1 MRRTRIVCTLG
12 PSSAKP
18 GVIRKMV
25 AAGMD
30 VARLNFSHGQLETHR
45 ESVRMVRE
53 AAAAAGR
60 HVALLQDLQGP
71 KVRTGSLAP
80 PVVRLLRG
88 RRVTLTARPVT
99 GSVDLVP
106 ISHSE
111 LIEVLRP
118 HDRVLLADG
127 EIELRV
133 AGVEGGEAECV
144 VVRGGMLGER
154 KGVTAPGRPLD
165 LPPLTEKDLR
175 DLELGAELGFDY
187 VALSFV
193 RTAAD
198 LGACRGALEGCGLR
212 TPVIAKLERAAAL
225 RNLKEILETADG
237 VMVAR
242 GDLGVELP
250 LGEVPAAQKDIIQR
264 ANRAGVPV
272 ITATEMLES
281 MVTSSRPTR
290 AEASDVANAIWDGT
304 DAVMLSQETS
314 IGAHP
319 VESIRAMARVCLA
332 AESHPSYQR
341 ARPQPGRPPGWP
353 GARPWR
359 EAGSV
364 GAAMALA
371 AAEIAS
377 EIGARAII
385 AFTESGTTARRVS
398 KARPTV
404 PIIAASPHTAVL
416 RRTALYH
423 GVAPLEVPQGV
434 DTDDMAHKATQSA
447 RSSGLVRPGD
457 RVVLVAGVPVGM
469 SGQTNLV
476 KVEVVA

>member
-1 MRRTRIVCTLG
+1 VRRTRIVCTLG
-12 PSSAKP
+12 PSSSKP

-30 VARLNFSHGQLETHR
+30 VARLNFSHGVLEQHR
-45 ESVRMVRE
+45 ESVRLVRE
-53 AAAAAGR
+53 ASAAAGR

-71 KVRTGSLAP
+71 KVRTGSLAR

-106 ISHSE
+106 ISHAE

-133 AGVEGGEAECV
+133 AGVEAGDAECI

-198 LGACRGALEGCGLR
+198 LGACRGALDGCGLR

-319 VESIRAMARVCLA
+319 VESVRAMARVCLA

-341 ARPQPGRPPGWP
+341 ARPSPGRPTGWS

-371 AAEIAS
+371 AAEIAA

-404 PIIAASPHTAVL
+404 PIIAASPHAAVL

-434 DTDDMAHKATQSA
+434 DTDDMADKATRSA

>member
-1 MRRTRIVCTLG
+1 
-12 PSSAKP
+12 
-18 GVIRKMV
+18 MV

-30 VARLNFSHGQLETHR
+30 VARLNFSHGGLETHT
-45 ESVRMVRE
+45 ESVRLVRE

-71 KVRTGSLAP
+71 KIRTGSLAP
-80 PVVRLLRG
+80 PLVRLLRG

-99 GSVDLVP
+99 GGVDLVP
-106 ISHSE
+106 VSHRE
-111 LIEVLRP
+111 LIQVLRP
-118 HDRVLLADG
+118 NDRVLLADG
-127 EIELRV
+127 EVELRV
-133 AGVEGGEAECV
+133 AAVDGDDAECV
-144 VVRGGMLGER
+144 VIRGGMLGER

-198 LGACRGALEGCGLR
+198 LGSCRGALDGCGLR

-225 RNLKEILETADG
+225 RNLKEILEVADG

-319 VESIRAMARVCLA
+319 VESVKAMARVCLA

-341 ARPQPGRPPGWP
+341 VRPSPGRPPGSP

-404 PIIAASPHTAVL
+404 PIIAASPHASVL
-416 RRTALYH
+416 RRTALFH

-434 DTDDMAHKATQSA
+434 DTDDMADKATRSA
-447 RSSGLVRPGD
+447 RSAGLVRPGD
-457 RVVLVAGVPVGM
+457 RVVLVAGVPVGL

>member
-1 MRRTRIVCTLG
+1 M
-12 PSSAKP
+12 
-18 GVIRKMV
+18 
-25 AAGMD
+25 
-30 VARLNFSHGQLETHR
+30 ETQR
-45 ESVRMVRE
+45 ESVRLVRE

-71 KVRTGSLAP
+71 KIRTGSLAP
-80 PVVRLLRG
+80 PLVRLLRG
-88 RRVTLTARPVT
+88 RRVTLTARQVT
-99 GSVDLVP
+99 GGVDLVP
-106 ISHSE
+106 VSHEE
-111 LIEVLRP
+111 LIQVLRP

-133 AGVEGGEAECV
+133 IAVEAGDADCV

-175 DLELGAELGFDY
+175 DLRLGAELGFDY
-187 VALSFV
+187 LALSFV
-193 RTAAD
+193 RTASD
-198 LGACRGALEGCGLR
+198 LGACRGALDGCGQR
-212 TPVIAKLERAAAL
+212 TPLIAKLERAAAL
-225 RNLKEILETADG
+225 RNLKEILEAADG

-281 MVTSSRPTR
+281 MVTSNRPTR

-314 IGAHP
+314 VGAHP
-319 VESIRAMARVCLA
+319 VESVRAMARVCLA

-341 ARPQPGRPPGWP
+341 ARPSPG
-353 GARPWR
+353 R

-364 GAAMALA
+364 GTAMALA
-371 AAEIAS
+371 AAEIAAQV
-377 EIGARAII
+377 GARAII
-385 AFTESGTTARRVS
+385 AFTESGASARRVS
-398 KARPTV
+398 KARPSV
-404 PIIAASPHTAVL
+404 PIIAASPHAAVL

-423 GVAPLEVPQGV
+423 GVVPLQVPQGV
-434 DTDDMAHKATQSA
+434 DTDDMADKATHSA